1 MVKSLMESLLK
12 KGYNVCTDN
21 FFTTRNLAHY
31 LLDNRATLLGTV
43 RRNCRFLSPMHSL
56 GKPLYESEFL
66 SDSRGV
72 LTTSY
77 QCKKNRNVIV
87 LSTYHKSPVVK
98 TDEKKK
104 PEMIHLYN
112 KMKVGVDAMDNML
125 RMYSVKAAT
134 RRWPVAVFYDMMDK
148 AALNADVLYKE
159 AMGSSISRKKF
170 ILELAKS
177 LCAREDVER
186 EQQRRERVNADLPS

>member
-1 MVKSLMESLLK
+1 
-12 KGYNVCTDN
+12 
-21 FFTTRNLAHY
+21 
-31 LLDNRATLLGTV
+31 
-43 RRNCRFLSPMHSL
+43 MHSL

-148 AALNADVLYKE
+148 AALNAHVLYKE
-159 AMGSSISRKKF
+159 ATGSSISRKKF

-186 EQQRRERVNADLPS
+186 EQQRRERVNADLPSRGKFVIHCLFPVNIC